1 MNKMRYA
8 MKRIINV
15 LFVGILTVLFLTGCS
30 SRTEPS
36 MDVNRLD
43 TKLSLE
49 QNLDTFPQY
58 ADEENLLLS
67 AAL

>member
-15 LFVGILTVLFLTGCS
+15 LFVGILTVLFLAGCS

-49 QNLDTFPQY
+49 QNLDTFP
-58 ADEENLLLS
+58 
-67 AAL
+67 